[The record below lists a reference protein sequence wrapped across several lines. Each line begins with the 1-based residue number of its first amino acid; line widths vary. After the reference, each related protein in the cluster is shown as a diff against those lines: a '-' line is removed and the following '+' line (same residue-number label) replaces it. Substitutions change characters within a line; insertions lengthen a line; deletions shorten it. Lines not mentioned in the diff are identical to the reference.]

1 MCVTRGVV
9 LLCCGLVLSPRGLS
23 SFTEPWQKMEAG
35 RGVCCIKKPLPC
47 SDLSPLPHT
56 LTRTQTHT
64 PIHLTTP
71 RHLTLLQLD
80 STLYQTQ
87 TYSIDTHARM
97 HTHMHTPTH
106 TEPHTPSNTHLFHH
120 KMAASEK
127 EWGSEVLHYATVVI
141 LHFNGTPPL
150 SPPSLLS
157 LCRVEGRQTGS
168 GHLTLTA
175 GRPSDTITEQRFPK

>member
-97 HTHMHTPTH
+97 HTHTHTPTH

-127 EWGSEVLHYATVVI
+127 ECEGARCCTMPPWWFCILMVFLLFLLHPSFPSAVLKAD
-141 LHFNGTPPL
+141 
-150 SPPSLLS
+150 
-157 LCRVEGRQTGS
+157 RRA
-168 GHLTLTA
+168 A
-175 GRPSDTITEQRFPK
+175 GIWL